1 MKLENYHVKGEEKI
15 VSPAL
20 IYYRDAIVKN
30 TQRTIELA
38 GGANRLW
45 YHVKTHK
52 TRELVKMQ
60 MEMGFTHFMCATISE
75 AEMAASV
82 GAENVLVAYALV
94 GPNIERFIDLTLGM
108 PGTQFWAL
116 GDDYDT
122 LLQLSAAAREKG
134 ITIPVLLDVNVG
146 QDRTGVLLS
155 ETADYY
161 ERCSRLPNL
170 QMRGL
175 HCYDGHNHQVD
186 VEERQKAVD
195 EMDRKIEE
203 VSDYFLSPGTSFVM
217 DARYG
222 KDAPDLKLWEAG
234 AIMTRVVSHP
244 ASNTFTL
251 DLGSKGI
258 SCDQPV
264 RGELVGVAAK
274 AMFQSEEHWLWKM
287 EEGHE
292 AEHPQIGDILY
303 VIPSHICPTTVLY
316 PSILVAENGKI
327 VDEWE
332 TVARVRMLT
341 Y

>member
-175 HCYDGHNHQVD
+175 HCYYGQNHQV
-186 VEERQKAVD
+186 
-195 EMDRKIEE
+195 
-203 VSDYFLSPGTSFVM
+203 
-217 DARYG
+217 
-222 KDAPDLKLWEAG
+222 
-234 AIMTRVVSHP
+234 VV
-244 ASNTFTL
+244 
-251 DLGSKGI
+251 
-258 SCDQPV
+258 
-264 RGELVGVAAK
+264 
-274 AMFQSEEHWLWKM
+274 
-287 EEGHE
+287 
-292 AEHPQIGDILY
+292 
-303 VIPSHICPTTVLY
+303 
-316 PSILVAENGKI
+316 
-327 VDEWE
+327 
-332 TVARVRMLT
+332 
-341 Y
+341 

>member
-203 VSDYFLSPGTSFVM
+203 VRQDILGRGIVCDTVIVGGTPSFPCKGKRLFPFSGNFLCHGCQIRKRCPGFEALGSGSDYDAGCQSSGIKYIYTGSGKQRNFL
-217 DARYG
+217 
-222 KDAPDLKLWEAG
+222 
-234 AIMTRVVSHP
+234 
-244 ASNTFTL
+244 
-251 DLGSKGI
+251 
-258 SCDQPV
+258 
-264 RGELVGVAAK
+264 
-274 AMFQSEEHWLWKM
+274 
-287 EEGHE
+287 
-292 AEHPQIGDILY
+292 
-303 VIPSHICPTTVLY
+303 
-316 PSILVAENGKI
+316 
-327 VDEWE
+327 
-332 TVARVRMLT
+332 
-341 Y
+341 